1 MTIPAPGDIAPAID
15 LETDARK
22 RFRLTDYAGRSVL
35 IYFYPD
41 SDTPACNAVNF
52 GFSAHT
58 EALDRRG
65 VTVVGISPEPVDT
78 LAAFRTKY
86 ALLPILCSDP
96 DKAVI
101 MAYGA
106 WGEKQNYGRTYTGL
120 IRTTVLVGPDGT
132 ITQLWRNI
140 RAKGHAD
147 RVYKTLTA

>member
-1 MTIPAPGDIAPAID
+1 VTILEPGSPAPAID
-15 LETDARK
+15 LATDTGG
-22 RFRLTDYAGRSVL
+22 RFRLADHAGRSVL

-58 EALDRRG
+58 EALGARG
-65 VTVVGISPEPVDT
+65 ITVVGIAPDSVET
-78 LAAFRTKY
+78 LAAFRAKY
-86 ALLPILCSDP
+86 TLLPILASDP
-96 DKAVI
+96 DRAVI

-120 IRTTVLVGPDGT
+120 IRTTVLVGPDGR
-132 ITQLWRNI
+132 IVHMWRNI

-147 RVYKTLTA
+147 RVYKALTE